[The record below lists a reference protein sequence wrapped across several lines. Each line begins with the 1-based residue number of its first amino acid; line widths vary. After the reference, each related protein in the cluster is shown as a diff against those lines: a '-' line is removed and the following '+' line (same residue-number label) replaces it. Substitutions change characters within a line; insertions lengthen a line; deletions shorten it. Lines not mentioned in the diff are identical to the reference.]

1 VLRRPVRRRYRQKDN
16 QGRKVMCTAAPASLV
31 RALGTVFLALALIT
45 VAYHVATVFWTFHGA
60 MEHYN
65 VHLGLILLL
74 VVVQVALERLQT
86 EQGGR
91 RTAWI
96 VWLAVLGV
104 STVVSTSYMYI
115 NAQALEFSQP
125 FLTGLQFAI
134 GALLL
139 LPIFALN
146 WVIWGAALTTVC
158 LAAALYFGFGQYVS
172 ESVRDLRLAPE
183 TVMSYLAGMGGP
195 RGVFSY
201 VPLSADTIFLLL
213 VYGGLMGATK
223 VLDMFA
229 ELGKAIG
236 NFFRGGVAFSCIAA
250 SSLVGMVTGQTVS
263 CIALTGSMT
272 IPTMVRRGF
281 TKDEAGAIEVMAANG
296 SQLIPPIMGL
306 GAFLMAVILG
316 LPYVDIARAAIIPS
330 VLYVAALVIG
340 IVFLVQAS
348 PRIPFER
355 EEVDWRKF
363 CWVLPSFVP
372 SIGLIIVLLS
382 MHYSANFA
390 AVWGGVA
397 ILVLSFLRP
406 RDLRP
411 RASDLLLGTRDGALA
426 GAHLGL
432 ILAGIGIIV
441 QTLVTTGLGTEF
453 GRLMIEAS
461 GNSVEIALL
470 LGMAIAIAIGMGL
483 PTPAAYSLCAI
494 VMIPSLI
501 DVGVD
506 PLAAH
511 FFGFYFAVYSSFTPP
526 VAVGCLMA
534 VRISG
539 GSFAKT
545 CVECYKLGAICILL
559 PFFMVAFPNVLRFPN
574 LEAGTWIA
582 SVLFC
587 VSTVMLSA
595 AIYGSFMGRLTRR
608 ERAYLLLGPLL
619 TMAYYEFM
627 APWLAWLPVGLLA
640 GFIAFRRVYRR
651 TRVDCASAETVHR

>member
-1 VLRRPVRRRYRQKDN
+1 MISATAPTPRVVR
-16 QGRKVMCTAAPASLV
+16 T
-31 RALGTVFLALALIT
+31 LGWIFLGLALFA
-45 VAYHVATVFWTFHGA
+45 VAYHVASVFWTFHGA

-74 VVVQVALERLQT
+74 VSIQVALERWQL
-86 EQGGR
+86 EHGGR
-91 RTAWI
+91 RMAWMA
-96 VWLAVLGV
+96 WLAALAFAAV
-104 STVVSTSYMYI
+104 TSTSYMYF

-125 FLTGLQFAI
+125 FLTGVQFVI
-134 GALLL
+134 GCLLL

-146 WVIWGAALTTVC
+146 WVIWGGALTIVC

-172 ESVRDLRLAPE
+172 ETVRDLRLAPA

-201 VPLSADTIFLLL
+201 IPLSADTIFLLL
-213 VYGGLMGATK
+213 VYGGLMGATR

-236 NFFRGGVAFSCIAA
+236 NFFRGGVAFSCVAA

-306 GAFLMAVILG
+306 GAFLMSVILG
-316 LPYVDIARAAIIPS
+316 MPYVDIARAAIIPS
-330 VLYVAALVIG
+330 ILYVAALVIG
-340 IVFLVQAS
+340 VVFMVQAS

-355 EEVDWRKF
+355 ENVDWRKF
-363 CWVLPSFVP
+363 FWVLPAFVP

-382 MHYSANFA
+382 MHYTANFA
-390 AVWGGVA
+390 AVWGALA

-411 RASDLLLGTRDGALA
+411 TPGELLRGIRDGALA

-441 QTLVTTGLGTEF
+441 QMLVTTGLGTEF

-461 GNSVEIALL
+461 GNSREVALL

-539 GSFAKT
+539 GSFVRT
-545 CVECYKLGAICILL
+545 CAECYKLGAICILL
-559 PFFMVAFPNVLRFPN
+559 PFFLVAFPRVLRFPD
-574 LEAGTWIA
+574 LGGDTWIA
-582 SVLFC
+582 SALFC
-587 VSTVMLSA
+587 ISTVMLSA
-595 AIYGSFMGRLTRR
+595 AIYGSFMGRLTRL
-608 ERAYLLLGPLL
+608 ERGFLLLGPLF
-619 TMAYYEFM
+619 TMLYYEFM
-627 APWLAWLPVGLLA
+627 AAWLGWLPVALLA
-640 GFIAFRRVYRR
+640 GFVAFRRVYRR
-651 TRVDCASAETVHR
+651 TNADYAPAQAVRR